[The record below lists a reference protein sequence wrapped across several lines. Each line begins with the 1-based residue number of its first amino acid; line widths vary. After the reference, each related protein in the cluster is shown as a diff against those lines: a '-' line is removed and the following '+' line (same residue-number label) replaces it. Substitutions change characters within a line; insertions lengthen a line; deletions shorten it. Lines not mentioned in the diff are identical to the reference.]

1 MADKFNFDVI
11 RQRLKSI
18 DISLDLANT
27 VKNESLGNFSNQG
40 FNGKKW
46 QEVQRRTP
54 GTKAYRSAKGSAR
67 TRAILQGKGSGR
79 LRRDVANSVSS
90 GKRNSNWS
98 YTLVVNNPYA
108 NIHNEGG
115 TIDKGASTKTLE
127 FKINEKTG
135 RSKFAKQGKGN
146 FQQDV
151 NIGAHQIKIP
161 QRKFMGMTPKL
172 NKMLLNKINQRIGN
186 IWAI

>member
-1 MADKFNFDVI
+1 MADKFNFDVV
-11 RQRLKSI
+11 RQRLKNI

-27 VKNESLGNFSNQG
+27 VKNESLGNFREQG

-90 GKRNSNWS
+90 GKRNNNWS
-98 YTLVVNNPYA
+98 YTLVVNTPYGGY
-108 NIHNEGG
+108 HNEG
-115 TIDKGASTKTLE
+115 TDKL
-127 FKINEKTG
+127 
-135 RSKFAKQGKGN
+135 
-146 FQQDV
+146 
-151 NIGAHQIKIP
+151 P

-172 NKMLLNKINQRIGN
+172 NKMLLNKINQRIKDVWE
-186 IWAI
+186 I